1 MLRNSDHSYPCD
13 TSSFAIIYI
22 YIYIYVIIISKVCC
36 VKIYPIQRLGSCLM
50 IKALDARLRGTFV
63 RSTLFQFI
71 QLVNEYM
78 VIDSGGYVCTY
89 SIRALIAACLDASQ
103 GS

>member
-1 MLRNSDHSYPCD
+1 
-13 TSSFAIIYI
+13 
-22 YIYIYVIIISKVCC
+22 
-36 VKIYPIQRLGSCLM
+36 M